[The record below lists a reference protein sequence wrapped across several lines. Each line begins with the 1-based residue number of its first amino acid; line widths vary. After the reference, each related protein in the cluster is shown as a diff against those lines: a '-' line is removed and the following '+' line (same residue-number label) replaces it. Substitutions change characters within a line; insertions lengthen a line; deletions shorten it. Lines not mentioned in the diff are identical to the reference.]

1 MNLIS
6 YDQNFILSTLPS
18 TPRGKGLVQPGRGVV
33 FNNIWYW
40 NEEFKSPKI
49 EKEKVDLKYD
59 PFNVGILYAYVNK
72 KWVKCISEYYYLLEG
87 KTHKQLQ
94 IITEE
99 IRYKLGIKGRISLK
113 QIATFI
119 PTIESHEKVIKQAII
134 EQENQKSRGTFGE
147 VLSADDMKVQKS
159 LSEFREI
166 DIEDIP
172 SFKIIES

>member
-33 FNNIWYW
+33 FNNVWYW

-87 KTHKQLQ
+87 KH
-94 IITEE
+94 INN
-99 IRYKLGIKGRISLK
+99 YK
-113 QIATFI
+113 
-119 PTIESHEKVIKQAII
+119 
-134 EQENQKSRGTFGE
+134 
-147 VLSADDMKVQKS
+147 
-159 LSEFREI
+159 
-166 DIEDIP
+166 
-172 SFKIIES
+172 

>member
-72 KWVKCISEYYYLLEG
+72 KWVKCISEYYYLLEE
-87 KTHKQLQ
+87 KH
-94 IITEE
+94 INN
-99 IRYKLGIKGRISLK
+99 YK
-113 QIATFI
+113 
-119 PTIESHEKVIKQAII
+119 
-134 EQENQKSRGTFGE
+134 
-147 VLSADDMKVQKS
+147 
-159 LSEFREI
+159 
-166 DIEDIP
+166 
-172 SFKIIES
+172 